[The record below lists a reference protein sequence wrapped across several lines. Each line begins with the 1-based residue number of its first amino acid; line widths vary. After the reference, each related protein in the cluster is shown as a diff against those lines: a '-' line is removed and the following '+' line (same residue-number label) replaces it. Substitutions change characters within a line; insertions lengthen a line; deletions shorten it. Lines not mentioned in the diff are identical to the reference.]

1 MSEPRKSAT
10 PLKAQS
16 DKRREDADERRKEK
30 ATEHPQRE
38 PGPDTLEGP
47 ATARR
52 RKGRKTATRPRAA
65 ANVEGTHARCACH
78 IFINRSASP

>member
-30 ATEHPQRE
+30 ATEHPHRE

-47 ATARR
+47 GDRQEAKGEEDGNKTTRR
-52 RKGRKTATRPRAA
+52 GER
-65 ANVEGTHARCACH
+65 
-78 IFINRSASP
+78 